1 MVAKASAIEKYIASA
16 EWCLGRT
23 YFLLSEFQPAY
34 DHLQEAYQV
43 FNALP
48 PGDHELQRDCCEC
61 GNHLIVV
68 ARIVLDTD
76 KAVSLARDVETKS
89 AALLDDVVHAQ
100 SLLSL
105 GASLNKAEER
115 QEALHHLDRAMTMS
129 KAVGS
134 I

>member
-1 MVAKASAIEKYIASA
+1 MWK
-16 EWCLGRT
+16 
-23 YFLLSEFQPAY
+23 P
-34 DHLQEAYQV
+34 
-43 FNALP
+43 
-48 PGDHELQRDCCEC
+48 
-61 GNHLIVV
+61 HLIVV